1 MSNLMEIIGEKTI
14 IDTILHLL
22 IHLLYRIES
31 DGESMRRNRLNLL
44 NHQSMK
50 ILRKTQ
56 FQVSSGELHFCA
68 TGEKK
73 QLKNDNYG

>member
-1 MSNLMEIIGEKTI
+1 MSNLMEITGEKTI

-44 NHQSMK
+44 NHQYYENSQENT
-50 ILRKTQ
+50 IP
-56 FQVSSGELHFCA
+56 G
-68 TGEKK
+68 
-73 QLKNDNYG
+73 